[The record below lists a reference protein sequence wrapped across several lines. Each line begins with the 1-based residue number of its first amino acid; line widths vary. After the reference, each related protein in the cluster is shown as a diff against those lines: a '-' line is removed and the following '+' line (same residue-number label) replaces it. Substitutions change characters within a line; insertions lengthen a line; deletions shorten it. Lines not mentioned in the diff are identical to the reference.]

1 MWQAV
6 HALSGFHPL
15 NVAPEGNNAL
25 FDQDLRNVGSS
36 TRMIF
41 GNLPF
46 YVFFRLYQKLYQRLA
61 DARSLAATM
70 DERLASDKA
79 HSSKVEVAAKADAQ
93 DSEGDRAADDK
104 AKSEDAAKQTTYSK
118 FMDML
123 ISLVEG
129 NLDNGTCRF

>member
-25 FDQDLRNVGSS
+25 FDQDLRNAGST
-36 TRMIF
+36 TRLIF

-61 DARSLAATM
+61 DARSLALTM

-79 HSSKVEVAAKADAQ
+79 HSSKADSALKSESH
-93 DSEGDRAADDK
+93 DSEGDRVVESQDT
-104 AKSEDAAKQTTYSK
+104 KQTTYSK

-123 ISLVEG
+123 IALVEG
-129 NLDNGTCRF
+129 HLDNGQFR